1 MNPSL
6 NDHSDM
12 LMYTFVVGC
21 LLITGSEE
29 LEEESYKDGLH
40 LLVRIC
46 RVQSMHS
53 KFISYREFEDTRPG
67 HGVCTI
73 VTGTV
78 ITCS

>member
-21 LLITGSEE
+21 LLITGSED

-46 RVQSMHS
+46 RV
-53 KFISYREFEDTRPG
+53 
-67 HGVCTI
+67 
-73 VTGTV
+73 
-78 ITCS
+78 